1 MRVFVSRHVLTL
13 GRARVRA
20 KRSTTRQAAMNG
32 SPARWKVSSGEEVFV
47 GDHVALARHPD
58 SVGRI
63 VAAGDAED
71 SMEVLLTSGPET
83 GRVITVRPGDIL
95 LRLRR

>member
-1 MRVFVSRHVLTL
+1 M
-13 GRARVRA
+13 RA
-20 KRSTTRQAAMNG
+20 KGSTTGQAAVNG
-32 SPARWKVSSGEEVFV
+32 SPARWTVSSGEEVFV

-63 VAAGDAED
+63 VGAGDAAED
-71 SMEVLLTSGPET
+71 VEVQLTSGPET
-83 GRVITVRPGDIL
+83 GRVITVHPGDIL